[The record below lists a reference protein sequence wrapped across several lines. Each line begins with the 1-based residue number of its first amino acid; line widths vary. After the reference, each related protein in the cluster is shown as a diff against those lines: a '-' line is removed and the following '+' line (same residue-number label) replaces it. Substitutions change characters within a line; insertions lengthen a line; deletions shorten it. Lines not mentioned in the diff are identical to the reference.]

1 MVVVVATTGEVT
13 DTTNTDT
20 AGVAGAGLA
29 LLSAVVAASQGTA
42 IGRAEVASAGAGE
55 AGSGGVLAACRALCG
70 RRGLGYLG
78 HPQGNTPQ
86 VLNMLE
92 TTCLSS

>member
-1 MVVVVATTGEVT
+1 MVVTATTGVEVT

-29 LLSAVVAASQGTA
+29 LFSAVVAASWGTA
-42 IGRAEVASAGAGE
+42 MGRAEVASAGGE
-55 AGSGGVLAACRALCG
+55 AGSGGALAACGALCG

-86 VLNMLE
+86 VLNMPE